1 LKKKLSIIITNYNN
15 GKYISKCIKSI
26 INQKKYFSKINLIII
41 DDCSKDNS
49 LEIIKKYLKF
59 KNIKLIK
66 NKKNLGLVKSCNKA
80 IKSSKTEFIIRVD
93 SDDYVSKN
101 FIKYFIKYTNKNYH
115 FIFSD
120 YKIMT
125 KNTFKNIKIKKF
137 QELISCS
144 VAFKKNIF
152 SKIGGYRNF
161 LWEEYD
167 FYLRYLDKT
176 KKIKKINEYLYY
188 YRRHNNNMTKLKS
201 WQKKAWKEL
210 KKFHNNKVIENFNK
224 KLKLE

>member
-1 LKKKLSIIITNYNN
+1 MKKKLSIIITNYNN
-15 GKYISKCIKSI
+15 GKYISKCIRSI
-26 INQKKYFSKINLIII
+26 YDQKKYFSKINLIIV
-41 DDCSKDNS
+41 DDCSNDNS
-49 LEIIKKYLKF
+49 LDIIQKFLKF

-80 IKSSKTEFIIRVD
+80 IKISKTDFIIRVD
-93 SDDYVSKN
+93 ADDYVSKN
-101 FIKYFIKYTNKNYH
+101 FIKYFLKYINKNYH

-120 YKIMT
+120 YKIVT
-125 KNTFKNIKIKKF
+125 EKRLKNIRIKKF

-144 VAFKKNIF
+144 VAFKKSIF
-152 SKIGGYRNF
+152 TKIGGYRNF

-167 FYLRYLDKT
+167 FYLRYLEKT
-176 KKIKKINEYLYY
+176 KKVKKINKFLYY

-210 KKFHNNKVIENFNK
+210 KKVHKEKNIENFEK
-224 KLKLE
+224 KIKLK